1 MLPKRLHLV
10 TLAVAVSAC
19 QATELER
26 KELMIQTALDGA
38 FLACKTALNDPRIE
52 WEPGARDYCLRIVAA
67 EPECKP

>member
-1 MLPKRLHLV
+1 MSRAPLV
-10 TLAVAVSAC
+10 ALCLVVSAC

-38 FLACKTALNDPRIE
+38 FLACKTALNDPRIQ
-52 WEPGARDYCLRIVAA
+52 WEPGARDYCLRIVNA

>member
-1 MLPKRLHLV
+1 MCMALG
-10 TLAVAVSAC
+10 AC

-52 WEPGARDYCLRIVAA
+52 WEAGARDYCLRVVNA